1 MKYHTELCFHC
12 SDFESDIAN
21 NDQKLDD
28 LRRKIEE
35 LDNEMKNHL
44 ENIERQS
51 KFYRDCQA

>member
-1 MKYHTELCFHC
+1 MFPLFIV
-12 SDFESDIAN
+12 DFESDIAN